1 MKVLVA
7 GATGAIG
14 RPLIAALVASRREV
28 IGITTTEGGARTLRD
43 RGAEAFIADVLDRDA
58 IEAVF
63 RKIKPDA
70 VIDELTSLPKEYT
83 PEEMKAAAVRDW
95 ELRLVGG
102 RNVQD
107 AAISWPTRRYIAQST
122 GFFYAPG
129 AELATECEPLA
140 SDASPGIA
148 GNVRTYIQIEEPVLS
163 DPDLQGVALRYGFF
177 YGPGTYH
184 DPATGSFSR
193 QVRER
198 QYPIIGSGQGVF
210 SFVHVEDAAAA
221 TVAALEAEPGVYN
234 VVDDDPSDINI
245 WLPAFAQFL
254 GAPAPRVTTEAEALR
269 TAGADS
275 IYYATRLRGASNGLA
290 KRRLGFVPRKLEWLH
305 DTKAVLGAHR
315 SNVTDSGAD
324 TVRRHLT

>member
-14 RPLIAALVASRREV
+14 RPLISALVASRREV
-28 IGITTTEGGARTLRD
+28 IGIATTERGARTLRD
-43 RGAEAFIADVLDRDA
+43 SGAEAFIADVLDRDA

-63 RKIKPDA
+63 RKVKPDT

-83 PEEMKAAAVRDW
+83 PEEMKAAAVGDR

-107 AAISWPTRRYIAQST
+107 AAISWAARRYIAQST

-129 AELATECEPLA
+129 AGLATEGEPLA
-140 SDASPGIA
+140 SEASPGIA
-148 GNVRTYIQIEEPVLS
+148 GSVRTYIQIEERVLS
-163 DPDLQGVALRYGFF
+163 EPDLQGVALRYGFF

-184 DPATGSFSR
+184 DPATGSLSR

-210 SFVHVEDAAAA
+210 SFVHVEDAAVA

-234 VVDDDPSDINI
+234 VVDDDPSDMNI

-254 GAPAPRVTTEAEALR
+254 GAPAPRVITEAEALR
-269 TAGADS
+269 IAGADS

-290 KRRLGFVPRKLEWLH
+290 KRKLGFAPRKLEWLH
-305 DTKAVLGAHR
+305 DTKAALGTHP
-315 SNVTDSGAD
+315 SNVTDSDAA
-324 TVRRHLT
+324 TVRRHFT